1 MRASIG
7 FAAATAIIA
16 LSPLAPI
23 ALAADDSTGPALG
36 VARISIVQGDV
47 ATMRGDSGDWIA
59 ATQNLPIVEGDAVHT
74 RGDSRAEIQLA
85 YGNFVRLGGYAEV
98 VFLELGR
105 KKFRFRVLQG
115 TVVYSE
121 LAKSEADVDIETP
134 LAAARPM
141 KPGRYQVK
149 VGPEATYISVRKGKT
164 EVAFRDQSRSLEAG
178 RMMVVRAA
186 PSGTEYE
193 IRRADPASV
202 LEEWAA
208 ARDKEA
214 SRATS
219 YRFVSQDIYG
229 AGELDYYGEWRYV
242 PGMGHSWFPYV
253 TASWVPYRHGRWVWL
268 DYYGWSWVGAEPWGW
283 SPYHWGRWYRH
294 SIYGW
299 GWYPGAPTLSHV
311 WRPALVTFFGYGSQL
326 AINSIGWCPLGPGE
340 RYDPWYGRRLY
351 NGSARNVIIAD
362 NSVRIYNTYRNARAA
377 VGVSHLAASNFG
389 RGASQTPR
397 ALRLAG
403 TAAPFAIRGPLPVV
417 PDRASQGDVLQSRS
431 TALGR
436 AGLTAMRRGGSTVLR
451 DGTSRVSFDAQRSR
465 VRASVEEFQRAYQAG
480 TAPRSGSSTRQQP
493 RAASTGSLSA
503 RNPATSTAARG
514 SAPRAGASVRT
525 RSAQSR
531 VASPV
536 YAPRT
541 QSRIRTSVSQGSIR
555 QGSVARGNSRTA
567 EPQAR
572 TLPRSARQR
581 QASRATIGSTAT
593 VRSPGSGQSSRTT
606 VFTPRTSSR
615 IGGSAGSSSR
625 STRAASSASA
635 PRTASRTSRSSPVY
649 VPRTSSRTAGASRSA
664 GGFGSSRGGGGPA
677 YSPRSSSGSS
687 SSYGG
692 YRSSSPSY
700 SGSTRG
706 SSSSS
711 SSRSASPSYGG
722 SRSSSSGSFG
732 SSRSSSSSSGSSR
745 GSSSSSGSSRSS
757 SSSSSSRDR

>member
-1 MRASIG
+1 MSGPKPDGVREHLRFRTDESEEVQAHARVNRLRRRHGNHCPFPTGTDRARRRRQYRSGAGRGAKSASSRETSLRCAAIPATG
-7 FAAATAIIA
+7 SPRRRIFRSSRATPSTLAAT
-16 LSPLAPI
+16 P
-23 ALAADDSTGPALG
+23 GP
-36 VARISIVQGDV
+36 RSSW
-47 ATMRGDSGDWIA
+47 R
-59 ATQNLPIVEGDAVHT
+59 
-74 RGDSRAEIQLA
+74 

-362 NSVRIYNTYRNARAA
+362 NSVRIYNTYRNAPRC
-377 VGVSHLAASNFG
+377 G
-389 RGASQTPR
+389 R
-397 ALRLAG
+397 
-403 TAAPFAIRGPLPVV
+403 
-417 PDRASQGDVLQSRS
+417 
-431 TALGR
+431 
-436 AGLTAMRRGGSTVLR
+436 
-451 DGTSRVSFDAQRSR
+451 
-465 VRASVEEFQRAYQAG
+465 
-480 TAPRSGSSTRQQP
+480 
-493 RAASTGSLSA
+493 
-503 RNPATSTAARG
+503 
-514 SAPRAGASVRT
+514 
-525 RSAQSR
+525 R
-531 VASPV
+531 VAS
-536 YAPRT
+536 RRE
-541 QSRIRTSVSQGSIR
+541 QFR
-555 QGSVARGNSRTA
+555 QGSLADSEGPA
-567 EPQAR
+567 PGGH
-572 TLPRSARQR
+572 RSAVCD
-581 QASRATIGSTAT
+581 SRPAAG
-593 VRSPGSGQSSRTT
+593 RS
-606 VFTPRTSSR
+606 
-615 IGGSAGSSSR
+615 
-625 STRAASSASA
+625 
-635 PRTASRTSRSSPVY
+635 
-649 VPRTSSRTAGASRSA
+649 
-664 GGFGSSRGGGGPA
+664 
-677 YSPRSSSGSS
+677 
-687 SSYGG
+687 
-692 YRSSSPSY
+692 
-700 SGSTRG
+700 
-706 SSSSS
+706 
-711 SSRSASPSYGG
+711 
-722 SRSSSSGSFG
+722 
-732 SSRSSSSSSGSSR
+732 
-745 GSSSSSGSSRSS
+745 
-757 SSSSSSRDR
+757 